1 MNTKEQRDRLV
12 ARRAD
17 MKHLLNMEM
26 RNRMVPTS
34 AAVRINKEIQAIQK
48 QIDAIDREAA
58 ERLRIN
64 SAPIDEVLQI
74 VAIPLLADCMNDLVA
89 GVDGMLRKMGC
100 QETIFSEYTAQIR
113 RASLAMVDTL
123 ENTKAGLPRL
133 LEVDDT
139 LVDAVNKKLMSFIR
153 QRLKIKKS

>member
-12 ARRAD
+12 TRRAD

-74 VAIPLLADCMNDLVA
+74 VAIPLLADCMNDPDRWDE
-89 GVDGMLRKMGC
+89 GKEDRETYLR
-100 QETIFSEYTAQIR
+100 
-113 RASLAMVDTL
+113 
-123 ENTKAGLPRL
+123 ENDLGGWKRF
-133 LEVDDT
+133 V
-139 LVDAVNKKLMSFIR
+139 S
-153 QRLKIKKS
+153 